1 MSLGI
6 SNLSGIWG
14 CCCEDV
20 ACEWVVRSFM
30 ATPGCIWAVVSPQ
43 SCLPAPFWHQLLH
56 YILPLGANM
65 RPRATSL
72 LRWGDMELELG
83 KAFAAAALVAG
94 KGELPHWVGEVTCSD
109 LCNGNCAA
117 STGAAA
123 VKFPAVTL
131 RRVSS
136 LHVIDDFEKWQIY
149 WCPESLQP
157 LRMFIV
163 YLIIPWVAKTD
174 VVAADNRER
183 NEPNDECSNTSPHW
197 IKAASVHCGT
207 AFFYPKGSN
216 TYFLY
221 IV

>member
-1 MSLGI
+1 MLF
-6 SNLSGIWG
+6 WG
-14 CCCEDV
+14 CCL
-20 ACEWVVRSFM
+20 WVS
-30 ATPGCIWAVVSPQ
+30 GEELCAVG
-43 SCLPAPFWHQLLH
+43 SCCHSWLHLSRDGPTVLPACSFLAPVAH

-65 RPRATSL
+65 RPWATSQL
-72 LRWGDMELELG
+72 HWGYMELEIG
-83 KAFAAAALVAG
+83 RGFAAAAMVAG
-94 KGELPHWVGEVTCSD
+94 KGELPQWVGEVTWSD
-109 LCNGNCAA
+109 FVQWELCCQHR
-117 STGAAA
+117 AAA

-183 NEPNDECSNTSPHW
+183 NGANDECSNTSPHW
-197 IKAASVHCGT
+197 TKTASMHCGT
-207 AFFYPKGSN
+207 AFFCPKGCN